1 MGMSMIRSRGR
12 SLAAGL
18 AVVAIAAGVGLSAP
32 TAAADPADLPIPA
45 TAPQVDQKVLSAFG
59 NFIPAIIGSVATPD
73 THGQMNTDLLAQ
85 AKSLAAA
92 TSAAAP
98 QATPL
103 WNQLIGFL
111 TNKTPAA
118 GTGPSIPQGPHKPVI
133 QQFLY
138 PTIGVGCLPGGN
150 SVGMALATAGP
161 QEAPAPGPKVG
172 QAGFVYTSLGTG
184 PALRNNAAPLTINWL
199 NIDNGRTGSQPLLP
213 NPKINA
219 TSGPGTF
226 TAIANTGK
234 GRVLAAIYGNVTT
247 NTKGHPIGC
256 TIVPTVGLAYI

>member
-1 MGMSMIRSRGR
+1 MSMFRSRGR
-12 SLAAGL
+12 HVAAGL
-18 AVVAIAAGVGLSAP
+18 AVVAIAAGAGLSAP
-32 TAAADPADLPIPA
+32 TASADPAALPIPA
-45 TAPQVDQKVLSAFG
+45 TAPPVDQKVLSAFG

-73 THGQMNTDLLAQ
+73 THGQMNADLLSQ

-92 TSAAAP
+92 STVAAP
-98 QATPL
+98 QAAPL
-103 WNQLIGFL
+103 WDQLIGFL
-111 TNKTPAA
+111 THKAA
-118 GTGPSIPQGPHKPVI
+118 GTAPSIPQGNNKPVI

-138 PTIGVGCLPGGN
+138 PTIGVGCIPDGN

-161 QEAPAPGPKVG
+161 QQAPAPGPKVG
-172 QAGFVYTSLGTG
+172 EAGFVYTSLGTG
-184 PALRNNAAPLTINWL
+184 PALRNNAAPLTLYWL
-199 NIDNGRTGSQPLLP
+199 NIDNGRKGSQPLLP

-226 TAIANTGK
+226 TTIANTGK

-256 TIVPTVGLAYI
+256 TIVPTVGLAYV